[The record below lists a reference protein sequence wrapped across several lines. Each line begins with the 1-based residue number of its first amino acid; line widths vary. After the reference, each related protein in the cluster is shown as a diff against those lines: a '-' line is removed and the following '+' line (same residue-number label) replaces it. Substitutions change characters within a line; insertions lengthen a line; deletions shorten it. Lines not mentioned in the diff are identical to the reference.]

1 MKKVGRTLASAATV
15 GLALVVTGCSS
26 NVIGADGPQPGVAAQ
41 VESTEISLDELTE
54 VVDGLCTLQEA
65 DPSAATTSR
74 AYAQAQV
81 LQAWVGALVAI
92 EYAEDEGI
100 DVSAP
105 DSGLE
110 LSPGWDDVD
119 EDDAESLR
127 SYVDAFVLSSAI
139 QQEAEELPDLSGYD
153 VSINPRFDV
162 KLEEGAFVPAGTQL
176 SVPVSEDAEID
187 NAAPTLEQLQEL
199 PEEELCGKRPAPEPE
214 APAIPLG

>member
-26 NVIGADGPQPGVAAQ
+26 NVIGADGPKPGVAAQ

-74 AYAQAQV
+74 AYAQSQV

-92 EYAEDEGI
+92 EYAEDEGL

-119 EDDAESLR
+119 EEDAESLR

-139 QQEAEELPDLSGYD
+139 QQEAEELPDLSAYD

-176 SVPVSEDAEID
+176 SVPVSEEAEID
-187 NAAPTLEQLQEL
+187 NAAPTPEQLQEL
-199 PEEELCGKRPAPEPE
+199 PEDELCGKRPEPQAE
-214 APAIPLG
+214 APPVPLG